1 MFTRFEYFQSAD
13 GVRIRWGC
21 LPASPAS
28 PRGTVVLLNGR
39 TEYLEKYAETA
50 ADLNRRGF
58 AVYSLDWRGQGL
70 SGRLT
75 ANRLK
80 GHVGRFRDYLDDLE
94 HLVRLAQRHGPAPY
108 LLMGHSMGAHIGIR
122 YLRERRH
129 PFTRAVLTAPMI
141 EIELPAVPRRLLYL
155 YAKLAGGLGF
165 GRAFTPGGA
174 AYEHKDRIFEDN
186 PLTSDP
192 VRFQRRL
199 ADLDANPRLALGGVT
214 YGWLQAAF
222 DSIDRVAAPGYARGL
237 TIPILIVRATEERIV
252 SREAQERFCRQA
264 PDCRLVDIPEARHE
278 VLVETDAK
286 RRLVWEAFD
295 RFVSETDGV
304 DAPRHS
310 ADSPPAVLQTP
321 QN

>member
-1 MFTRFEYFQSAD
+1 MFTCIDYFQSAD

-21 LPASPAS
+21 LPAPPAS
-28 PRGTVVLLNGR
+28 SCGTVVLLNGR
-39 TEYLEKYAETA
+39 TEYMEKYAETA
-50 ADLNRRGF
+50 ADLNQRGF
-58 AVYSLDWRGQGL
+58 AIYSMDWRGQGL
-70 SGRLT
+70 SDRLT

-94 HLVRLAQRHGPAPY
+94 HLVQQAQRQGPSPF
-108 LLMGHSMGAHIGIR
+108 LLMGHSMGGHIGIR
-122 YLRERRH
+122 YLREYDH
-129 PFTRAVLTAPMI
+129 PFTRAVLTSPMI
-141 EIELPAVPRRLLYL
+141 DIELPAVPRRLLHV
-155 YAKLAGGLGF
+155 YAKLAGRLGF
-165 GRAFTPGGA
+165 GRVFTPGGA
-174 AYEHKDRIFEDN
+174 AYEHKDRIFDNN

-237 TIPILIVRATEERIV
+237 TLPLLIVRATEERIV
-252 SREAQERFCRQA
+252 SREAQKCFCRRA

-286 RRLVWEAFD
+286 RRLFWEAFD
-295 RFVSETDGV
+295 RFVSDTDCLVTDGQ
-304 DAPRHS
+304 P
-310 ADSPPAVLQTP
+310 ADSFPAALQ
-321 QN
+321 